1 MQKPGIASVRP
12 WFCSA
17 GRRALFSLRVE
28 HVWSPDGRKLEAMRR
43 LLRYLP
49 PAFLVPFCLIGD
61 AGAAAAVL
69 NRYTGSYVGSGTI
82 LEGPNANSHEVSCS
96 FTASPQGETGLTL
109 RGSCS
114 AYLIITRSVAV
125 DLDWNPQTGRVTGT
139 YTGARVG
146 MAQLTGRQ
154 IGGDFD
160 LRISWPK
167 PLYGDT
173 TAELSV
179 ATVDPDRFRIV
190 VMDRIGPNGPFRATT
205 NLMLSR
211 R

>member
-1 MQKPGIASVRP
+1 MKH
-12 WFCSA
+12 F
-17 GRRALFSLRVE
+17 LFSLSFV
-28 HVWSPDGRKLEAMRR
+28 
-43 LLRYLP
+43 
-49 PAFLVPFCLIGD
+49 LVAPLFPCGD
-61 AGAAAAVL
+61 AAAATAVL
-69 NRYTGSYVGSGTI
+69 NRYTGSFVGSGTI

-96 FTASPQGETGLTL
+96 FTALPQGETGLTL

-114 AYLIITRSVAV
+114 AYVII
-125 DLDWNPQTGRVTGT
+125 TGT

-146 MAQLTGRQ
+146 MARLSGRQ

-160 LRISWPK
+160 LTIAWPK
-167 PLYGDT
+167 PLYGDM

-190 VMDRIGPNGPFRATT
+190 VMDRIGPNGPMRATT

-211 R
+211 H

>member
-1 MQKPGIASVRP
+1 
-12 WFCSA
+12 
-17 GRRALFSLRVE
+17 
-28 HVWSPDGRKLEAMRR
+28 
-43 LLRYLP
+43 
-49 PAFLVPFCLIGD
+49 
-61 AGAAAAVL
+61 
-69 NRYTGSYVGSGTI
+69 
-82 LEGPNANSHEVSCS
+82 
-96 FTASPQGETGLTL
+96 
-109 RGSCS
+109 
-114 AYLIITRSVAV
+114 
-125 DLDWNPQTGRVTGT
+125 
-139 YTGARVG
+139 

-160 LRISWPK
+160 LTINWPK